1 MNTASSGAVGM
12 PPKRLVEGAEGEE
25 ADMEEK
31 REECVVEGGLEER
44 GETAR
49 EDVKEAERR
58 KTV

>member
-1 MNTASSGAVGM
+1 M